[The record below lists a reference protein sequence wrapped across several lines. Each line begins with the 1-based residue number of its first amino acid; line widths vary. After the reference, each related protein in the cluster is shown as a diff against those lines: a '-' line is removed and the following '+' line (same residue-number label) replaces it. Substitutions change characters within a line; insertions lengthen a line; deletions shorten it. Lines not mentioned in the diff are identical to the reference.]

1 MKNFKVMRPYLQGSI
16 GFSFLSLLCALLS
29 TGSKLAIPYLAGLA
43 VNRIVANPSA
53 PDISLYLILMGIF
66 LIVGTFFRYLFDYL
80 TALVGQRVI
89 KKMRVMVFA
98 SYLDAP
104 ISYIDQSRQGDLVLR
119 LVNDVENVQNGLVS
133 GFAALYDGIIAIGF
147 TLVFMFIINWALAL
161 IVIVFTPIS
170 ILVSRGVSRFN
181 SQHFKAQAQAAG
193 AVTSFAL
200 ESLNNSE
207 TVCALDITALREKD
221 FDAVNEGFRQHT
233 FKANLGASVI
243 NPTTRLVNA
252 IINAALIIVG
262 AILIIYTSSA
272 NLSNWGLALAIGDL
286 AAFITYAS
294 NYMQP
299 FNEISDVVSEID
311 YALASFRRIDEAV
324 HITPDSNKGT
334 GRIVGPIEG
343 LEANHVTFSYD
354 GKRIVTK
361 DFSLVIF
368 KGHKIALVGP
378 TGCGKTTLINLLMRF
393 YDPQSGAFYV
403 NGVSTQDLEKKA
415 FRAHLGMVLQDTWI
429 FAGTVYD
436 NIAYAK
442 PEATREEVI
451 LAAQKAQADGFIE
464 RLPQGYETPISD
476 SSGLSVG
483 EKQLICVARVMLLQ
497 PEIVILDEATSNI
510 DVRTEAILSKSFDTL
525 MAGKTSIV
533 VAHRLSTIVSSDL
546 IVVMKEGAIIEEG
559 NHAELMAMKGFYY
572 SLFNAQ
578 FS

>member
-1 MKNFKVMRPYLQGSI
+1 MKNFKLMRPYLQGSI
-16 GFSFLSLLCALLS
+16 GLSFLSLLCALLG

-43 VNRIVANPSA
+43 VNRIVANPSN
-53 PDISLYLILMGIF
+53 PDISFYLILMGIF
-66 LIVGTFFRYLFDYL
+66 LIIGTLFRYLFDYL

-89 KKMRVMVFA
+89 KKMRVLVFA

-104 ISYIDQSRQGDLVLR
+104 VSYIDQSRQGDLVLR

-133 GFAALYDGIIAIGF
+133 GFAALYDGVIAIGF
-147 TLVFMFIINWALAL
+147 TLVFMFVINWALAL
-161 IVIVFTPIS
+161 IVIIFTPIS

-181 SQHFKAQAQAAG
+181 SKHFKAQAEAAG

-207 TVCALDITALREKD
+207 TVCALGISALREKD
-221 FDAVNEGFRQHT
+221 FDTVNEGFRQHT
-233 FKANLGASVI
+233 FKANLGASII
-243 NPTTRLVNA
+243 NPATRLVNA
-252 IINAALIIVG
+252 TINAVLIIVG
-262 AILIIYTSSA
+262 AVLIIYSSSA
-272 NLSNWGLALAIGDL
+272 HLSDWGLALAIGDL

-299 FNEISDVVSEID
+299 FNEISDVVNEID

-324 HITPDSNKGT
+324 HILPDRNQGT
-334 GRIVGPIEG
+334 GLISGPIED
-343 LEANHVTFSYD
+343 LAAKHVTFSYD
-354 GKRIVTK
+354 GRRIVTK
-361 DFSLVIF
+361 DFSLEIHQ
-368 KGHKIALVGP
+368 GHKIALVGP

-393 YDPQSGAFYV
+393 YDPQNGAFYV

-415 FRAHLGMVLQDTWI
+415 FRTRLGMVLQDTWI

-442 PEATREEVI
+442 PEATRDEVI
-451 LAAQKAQADGFIE
+451 SAARKAQADGFIE

-483 EKQLICVARVMLLQ
+483 EKQLLCVARVMLLQ

-510 DVRTEAILSKSFDTL
+510 DVRTEALLSRSFDTL

-559 NHAELMAMKGFYY
+559 NHAELMAKKGFYY

-578 FS
+578 FH